1 MPTVGF
7 SSKYRSQVNAQ
18 LDPLLVEAKYKMKML
33 KASQPMFA
41 HLVACDAGV
50 WLLAGPHDEGGGHI
64 DHLGRQD
71 LCSSEAGLRGPGA
84 AQSDG

>member
-1 MPTVGF
+1 MI
-7 SSKYRSQVNAQ
+7 
-18 LDPLLVEAKYKMKML
+18 
-33 KASQPMFA
+33 A

>member
-1 MPTVGF
+1 MQMLF
-7 SSKYRSQVNAQ
+7 KYSLCSLAT
-18 LDPLLVEAKYKMKML
+18 
-33 KASQPMFA
+33 
-41 HLVACDAGV
+41 HLVAGDAGV

-84 AQSDG
+84 AQPDG